1 MGRDPNR
8 EIAAMRRRKMWNKV
22 AFWSY
27 FTFIALA
34 MISPLS
40 STEKTIVFVSSVALL
55 LIYAKVLSR
64 VRLWIYFVGKRGE
77 FDRALRLNCQFA
89 WIPGYGDSLEGPIL
103 FNAGRYREAQSFL
116 EPLAYDAKGEPR
128 LTSLEFYTYALALNN
143 DGREAEA
150 EKLLEA
156 AVQVPQR
163 TKGIHVALAS
173 CLLSQKKDPER
184 ACGLMEQA
192 LAATDLQSTSYG
204 RDSDRMT
211 RIALYA
217 WALAACG
224 RRPEAEARMQE
235 ALAGAASLKD
245 AERAGVLYFAG
256 EAWRAMG
263 EWRKARATFQEALM
277 LSPEGPA
284 ATGSQKALKRMR
296 EEAGG

>member
-1 MGRDPNR
+1 
-8 EIAAMRRRKMWNKV
+8 MRRRKMWNKV

-27 FTFIALA
+27 FTLVALA

-40 STEKTIVFVSSVALL
+40 STEKTIVFVSSIALL
-55 LIYAKVLSR
+55 LIYAKALSR

-77 FDRALRLNCQFA
+77 FDRALRLNCQFV

-116 EPLAYDAKGEPR
+116 KALAFDAKGEPR
-128 LTSLEFYTYALALNN
+128 LTSLEYYTYALALEN

-163 TKGIHVALAS
+163 TKGWHVALAS

-184 ACGLMEQA
+184 ACELMEQA
-192 LAATDLQSTSYG
+192 LAAPDLQSSSYG
-204 RDSDRMT
+204 RNSDRLT
-211 RIALYA
+211 RIARYG

-224 RRPEAEARMQE
+224 RRAEAEAKIQE
-235 ALAGAASLKD
+235 AFADSTALKSPELAGLH
-245 AERAGVLYFAG
+245 YFAG

-263 EWRKARATFQEALM
+263 EWRKARAAFQEAIG

-284 ATGSQKALKRMR
+284 ATGSQKALARMR
-296 EEAGG
+296 EEARD